1 MKILYRGKWTPPEYK
16 FECDRC
22 GSVWECG
29 GNEVQRVVDRNEMYI
44 SCVCPICGERV
55 TQYECRCVGIT
66 KSVDK

>member
-1 MKILYRGKWTPPEYK
+1 MKILYRGNWTPPEYK
-16 FECDRC
+16 FKCDRC

-29 GNEVQRVVDRNEMYI
+29 GNEVKRVVDRNDMYV
-44 SCVCPICGERV
+44 SCICPICGARA